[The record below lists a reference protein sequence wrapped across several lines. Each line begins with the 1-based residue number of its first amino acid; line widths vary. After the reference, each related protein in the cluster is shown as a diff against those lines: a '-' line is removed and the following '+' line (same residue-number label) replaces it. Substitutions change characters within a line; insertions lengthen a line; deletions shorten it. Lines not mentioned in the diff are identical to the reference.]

1 VTITFGNIMERHDM
15 RKLNVCQ
22 FGADM
27 TGRKTSTKAI
37 QEAIDQCPPGGC
49 VVVPEGLYISG
60 ALFLKSDMTF
70 YLEKG
75 AVLKGSD
82 NTEEFPIRMYRWE
95 GRETACYSSLI
106 NAGIDPYQAE
116 NAGGGEEEYSIRNLT
131 IGGEGTIDANGVALF
146 EKEMVEKKGA
156 RGRAVCVRN
165 GTEVSIY
172 GVTIRQSP
180 AWCLHLIHCQKVKI
194 DHVKIHTKYDEMGS
208 RYRGIFNGD
217 GIDCDSCE
225 DVSIT
230 NSLIASQD
238 DCIVIKSGRDAE
250 GRAAAMKSENICISD
265 CRFESGF
272 GVAIGSEMSGGVR
285 NVTVKRC
292 VFHNT
297 FSIGS
302 VKTCRGRGG
311 VIENILFEDVELY
324 NRDSEHKDCK
334 WFRGGIYVDS
344 YYSNDKI
351 SKEPVPVSE
360 ETPVIRNIV
369 FRNARVDTCGGNAIY
384 ISGLPEMHCENIVL
398 ENITAVGKYGMKVYF
413 TDRLRM
419 KNVSVTAQEGEAY
432 LFEETEMTEEI
443 SGEWG

>member
-1 VTITFGNIMERHDM
+1 M
-15 RKLNVCQ
+15 RKLNILE
-22 FGADM
+22 FGADK
-27 TGRKTSTKAI
+27 TGREISTKAI
-37 QEAIDQCPPGGC
+37 QEAIDNCPPGGC
-49 VVVPEGLYISG
+49 VLAPEGLYVSG
-60 ALFLKSDMTF
+60 ALFLKSDMTLR
-70 YLEKG
+70 LEKG
-75 AVLKGSD
+75 AVLKGSG
-82 NTEEFPIRMYRWE
+82 NTEDFPICVYRWE

-106 NAGIDPYQAE
+106 NAGIALHQ
-116 NAGGGEEEYSIRNLT
+116 GESAIHNLT
-131 IGGEGTIDANGVALF
+131 IDGEGTIDANGAILF
-146 EKEMVEKKGA
+146 EKEMAEKKGA
-156 RGRAVCVRN
+156 RGRAVCIRN
-165 GTEVSIY
+165 GTDVNLY

-180 AWCLHLIHCQKVKI
+180 AWCLHLIHCRNVKI
-194 DHVKIHTKYDEMGS
+194 DHVKIHTKYDEMGN

-238 DCIVIKSGRDAE
+238 DCIAIKSGRDAE

-311 VIENILFEDVELY
+311 VIENILFEDVELL
-324 NRDSEHKDCK
+324 NRDPEHRDCK

-351 SKEPVPVSE
+351 SKEPVTVSE
-360 ETPVIRNIV
+360 ETPVIRNVV

-398 ENITAVGKYGMKVYF
+398 ENITAVGKYGMKAYF
-413 TDRLRM
+413 TDGLYM
-419 KNVSVTAQEGEAY
+419 KNVSVTAREGEAY
-432 LFEETEMTEEI
+432 LFEETEQVPASRTNCHKWEPE
-443 SGEWG
+443 